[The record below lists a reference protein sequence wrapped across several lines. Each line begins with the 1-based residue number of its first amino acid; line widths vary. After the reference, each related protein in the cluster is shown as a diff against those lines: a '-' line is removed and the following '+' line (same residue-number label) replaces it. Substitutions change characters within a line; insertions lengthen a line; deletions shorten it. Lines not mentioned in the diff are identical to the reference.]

1 MQAYYCES
9 PILLMSAYTAGP
21 LLPFDFSLRKG
32 LRIGNTTTKDIQYM
46 DQKPPGCVELHFLGI
61 LFPRLI
67 LRLHLYP
74 SITLYIANK
83 SSLFKRSPSIWSEI
97 PALFLTVGAVYGGNT
112 TVVNNAL
119 FPGFYDGT
127 MLGSVITPGPT
138 ATVHKVGCP
147 TDAVCLY
154 PMPMVI
160 TAGPSTFAATYT
172 QKPIND
178 MAHTNGDII
187 TRVGATYAHN
197 CTLYKRTEGSYMLT
211 ATGTTV
217 GHPAAPMY
225 KTSAT
230 APYTFPVQGWASVN
244 LLTTVDS
251 YSVVTLTGSQAAANT
266 GGDAYFDVNRGG
278 GKKEWR
284 QSGSRFGCRFGRL
297 ISFMIQGKAAIQSF
311 SAYEVA

>member
-1 MQAYYCES
+1 M
-9 PILLMSAYTAGP
+9 G
-21 LLPFDFSLRKG
+21 
-32 LRIGNTTTKDIQYM
+32 
-46 DQKPPGCVELHFLGI
+46 V
-61 LFPRLI
+61 
-67 LRLHLYP
+67 
-74 SITLYIANK
+74 
-83 SSLFKRSPSIWSEI
+83 
-97 PALFLTVGAVYGGNT
+97 VYGGNT
-112 TVVNNAL
+112 TVVNNVL

-127 MLGSVITPGPT
+127 VLGSVITPGPT

-172 QKPIND
+172 QKPIDD

-197 CTLYKRTEGSYMLT
+197 CTLYKQTDGSYMLT

-230 APYTFPVQGWASVN
+230 ASYTFPVQDWASAN
-244 LLTTVDS
+244 LLMTTVGS

-266 GGDAYFDVNRGG
+266 GGGAYFDVNWGG

-297 ISFMIQGKAAIQSF
+297 ISFMIQGKAAIQRF